1 MLNVP
6 VKYFTTFNKS
16 SNINVKFLIRGNA
29 AAIFAY
35 QDTIAEYKSDIDKN
49 DKHLGRHS
57 GAVSVSS
64 KSEPAVCRHDPKV
77 RT

>member
-16 SNINVKFLIRGNA
+16 FNINVQFLIRGNA

-35 QDTIAEYKSDIDKN
+35 QDTIAEYINLILIRVISIFEN
-49 DKHLGRHS
+49 IVVLYLYLPS
-57 GAVSVSS
+57 LS
-64 KSEPAVCRHDPKV
+64 
-77 RT
+77 

>member
-16 SNINVKFLIRGNA
+16 SNINVQFLIRGNA

-35 QDTIAEYKSDIDKN
+35 QDTIAEYKSDIDKS
-49 DKHLGRHS
+49 DKHLS
-57 GAVSVSS
+57 G
-64 KSEPAVCRHDPKV
+64 K
-77 RT
+77 T

>member
-16 SNINVKFLIRGNA
+16 FNISVQFLIRENA

-35 QDTIAEYKSDIDKN
+35 QHTIAKYKSDIDKS
-49 DKHLGRHS
+49 DKHLSRW
-57 GAVSVSS
+57 
-64 KSEPAVCRHDPKV
+64 
-77 RT
+77 T

>member
-16 SNINVKFLIRGNA
+16 FNINVQFLIRGNA

-35 QDTIAEYKSDIDKN
+35 QDTIAEYKSDIDK
-49 DKHLGRHS
+49 DDSIYL
-57 GAVSVSS
+57 
-64 KSEPAVCRHDPKV
+64 
-77 RT
+77 

>member
-16 SNINVKFLIRGNA
+16 SNINVQFLIRGNA

-49 DKHLGRHS
+49 DKLGRHG